1 VLTVE
6 PGLYLQ
12 PDDLTVPEELRGIG
26 IRIEDDVLVTE
37 DGCRV
42 LSRGLPTDPDELERW
57 MAGLRGQ
64 EMQLRRP
71 LA

>member
-1 VLTVE
+1 
-6 PGLYLQ
+6 
-12 PDDLTVPEELRGIG
+12 
-26 IRIEDDVLVTE
+26 VTE